1 MEHAILRRTAIF
13 IPVLLLVLSF
23 VFLAGRIGLDIFPA
37 TDNASATFTISGP
50 VGQKT
55 EVTAKDL
62 AGIDNY
68 FLGYPEIKFVNISIN
83 GNAATIGVNLTKL
96 AVRKEKGQRDVFTL
110 QDVLYDKLLVFQ
122 NKGYKVVSEVAKG

>member
-1 MEHAILRRTAIF
+1 M
-13 IPVLLLVLSF
+13 
-23 VFLAGRIGLDIFPA
+23 AGRVGFDIFPA

-55 EVTAKDL
+55 EITTKDL
-62 AGIDNY
+62 VGIDSY

-83 GNAATIGVNLTKL
+83 GNTATVGINLTKL
-96 AVRKEKGQRDVFTL
+96 GVRKDKGQRDVFTL

-122 NKGYKVVSEVAKG
+122 NKGYKVVSEVAK